1 MHGNVSW
8 PPDVQT
14 RSLEH
19 DDHPMSLGQ
28 RDCRQIRLR
37 NVEVIARIV
46 RDTRDKSVE
55 QGFRTLRIVGE
66 KRTDFEAGASSTD
79 DAITS
84 EPAVTQKADRRTLRL
99 INQDLRKLERSA

>member
-1 MHGNVSW
+1 
-8 PPDVQT
+8 
-14 RSLEH
+14 
-19 DDHPMSLGQ
+19 MSLGQ
-28 RDCRQIRLR
+28 RDCSRIRLW

-46 RDTRDKSVE
+46 WDTRDKSVE

-66 KRTDFEAGASSTD
+66 KRTDFETGASSTD

-99 INQDLRKLERSA
+99 TNLGLEKA